1 MTTRVAVL
9 MGGWSSEREVSLV
22 SGAAVADTL
31 GELGYHATP
40 IDVGRDIG
48 AKLTDIRPYTD
59 VVFNALHGRYGED
72 GCVQGLCELLDLS
85 YTHSNVLASALAMDK
100 PMAKRLFADAGV
112 PVVDARTVSRD
123 EIEADDP
130 LPRPYVIKPLNEGS
144 SVGVRIVTDQ
154 DGPSP
159 LGNQPWHYGP
169 KVMVETYVPGHEIA
183 VAVMGDRALGALEI
197 RPREGFYD
205 YDTKY
210 VDGKAE
216 HLMPAPMPED
226 DYQAALD
233 FAQRAHD
240 ALGCSGVTRADF
252 RYDDSDGGLGL
263 RLLEI
268 NTQPGMTPLS
278 LVPEIAAYAGFTFS
292 ALVEWM
298 VEDAQCRA

>member
-22 SGAAVADTL
+22 SGAAVADAL
-31 GELGYHATP
+31 GELGYHTTP

-48 AKLTDIRPYTD
+48 TKLTDVRPYTD

-72 GCVQGLCELLDLS
+72 GCVQGLCELLGLA
-85 YTHSNVLASALAMDK
+85 YTHSGVLASALAMDK
-100 PMAKRLFADAGV
+100 PMAKRLFDDAGV
-112 PVVDARTVSRD
+112 PIVDARIVGRD
-123 EIEADDP
+123 DIEAGDP

-144 SVGVRIVTDQ
+144 SVGVRIVTEN

-159 LGNQPWHYGP
+159 LGNQAWHFGP

-210 VDGKAE
+210 VEGKAD
-216 HLMPAPMPED
+216 HLMPAPMPD
-226 DYQAALD
+226 DAYQAALD
-233 FAQRAHD
+233 YAQRAHD

-252 RYDDSDGGLGL
+252 RYDDSEGGLGL

-278 LVPEIAAYAGFTFS
+278 LVPEIAAYAGVSFS
-292 ALVEWM
+292 ALVDWM